1 MTIDDVNNKVNV
13 LIDDVNRE
21 RIAVLSECLSS
32 VDWTLAGRGK
42 FSGVHDFHW
51 YPARFIPQIPAYL
64 VNELTVK
71 GDLILDPF
79 CGTGSTQV
87 ESLRLMR
94 RSIGVDIHPLAVL
107 ISKAKYTFFAK
118 NTFTRLH
125 DILHLKLSLYLSS
138 FGKLDISGEKEI
150 WQGNKLDVSGEKEIW
165 QDHRFLSIASSLSV
179 PDIFLTDRWYHPRTL
194 LELASIKKAIYEMP
208 DPETKEVR
216 EFMDLCLVAF
226 FSILKKCSSQKE
238 HMSYVADNMI
248 PTILKYEPAPQ
259 YFWKQ
264 IAKYILALNQLEFEL
279 QQAFGDIPNTR
290 ELAQTIVGDAKDL
303 HFIQDGQIDC
313 IITSPP
319 YQGAIDT
326 TTAHRLTAYWLNFD
340 LLSLKQSEIGARWR
354 RSRKN
359 AFDEYSADLTLVFK
373 EMKRVLKR
381 GGTLA
386 LILGRP
392 SARRK
397 PLEISSLVDKLL
409 VHDLGFIEV
418 CQPIVRQ
425 TMPERKS
432 VKSIKEDIIIVFLKD

>member
-1 MTIDDVNNKVNV
+1 MTIDDINNKVNV
-13 LIDDVNRE
+13 VADSINSK
-21 RIAVLSECLSS
+21 RIAVLSEHLSS

-64 VNELTVK
+64 ANTLTVK

-107 ISKAKYTFFAK
+107 ISKAKYMFFTE
-118 NTFTRLH
+118 NTFTRLR
-125 DILHLKLSLYLSS
+125 DILRLKLSLYLSS
-138 FGKLDISGEKEI
+138 FGKLD
-150 WQGNKLDVSGEKEIW
+150 VSEEKEIW
-165 QDHRFLSIASSLSV
+165 QDRRFLSIASSLAV

-194 LELASIKKAIYEMP
+194 LELASIRKAINEIS
-208 DPETKEVR
+208 DPETQEVR

-226 FSILKKCSSQKE
+226 SSILKKCSSQKE

-248 PTILKYEPAPQ
+248 PSILKYEPAPK

-264 IAKYILALNQLEFEL
+264 IAKYVLALNQLEFEL

-290 ELAQTIVGDAKDL
+290 ELAQTIIGDAKDL

-319 YQGAIDT
+319 YQGAIDN
-326 TTAHRLTAYWLNFD
+326 TTAHRLTAYWLDFD
-340 LLSLKQSEIGARWR
+340 LPSLKQSEIGARWR

-359 AFDEYSADLTLVFK
+359 AFEEYSADLTLVFR

-409 VHDLGFIEV
+409 VNDLGFIEV
-418 CQPIVRQ
+418 CPPIVRQ

-432 VKSIKEDIIIVFLKD
+432 VKSVKEDIIMVFLKD

>member
-13 LIDDVNRE
+13 LADSTNRE
-21 RIAVLSECLSS
+21 RIAVLSERLSS
-32 VDWTLAGRGK
+32 VDWTLAGGGK
-42 FSGVHDFHW
+42 FSGIHDFHW

-64 VNELTVK
+64 ANALTAK

-107 ISKAKYTFFAK
+107 ISKVKYTFFAK
-118 NTFTRLH
+118 NTFTRLQ
-125 DILHLKLSLYLSS
+125 DTLHLKISNLSS
-138 FGKLDISGEKEI
+138 FGKLDVSEEKEF
-150 WQGNKLDVSGEKEIW
+150 W
-165 QDHRFLSIASSLSV
+165 QDHHFLSIASSVSV

-194 LELASIKKAIYEMP
+194 LELASIKKAIVEMP
-208 DPETKEVR
+208 DPETQEVR
-216 EFMDLCLVAF
+216 DFMDLCLVAF
-226 FSILKKCSSQKE
+226 SSILKKCSSQKE

-248 PTILKYEPAPQ
+248 PTVLKYEPAPK

-290 ELAQTIVGDAKDL
+290 ELAQTKVGDAKNL
-303 HFIQDGQIDC
+303 RFIQNEQVDC

-326 TTAHRLTAYWLNFD
+326 TTAHRLTAYWLDFD
-340 LLSLKQSEIGARWR
+340 LPSLKRNEIGARWR
-354 RSRKN
+354 RSRRD
-359 AFDEYSADLTLVFK
+359 AFEEYSADLTKVFS
-373 EMKRVLKR
+373 EMKRVLRR
-381 GGTLA
+381 GGRLA

-392 SARRK
+392 SARK
-397 PLEISSLVDKLL
+397 QPLEISSLVYKLL

-418 CQPIVRQ
+418 CPPIVRQ
-425 TMPERKS
+425 TMPERKL
-432 VKSIKEDIIIVFLKD
+432 VKSVKEDIIMVFLKD

>member
-1 MTIDDVNNKVNV
+1 MTIDDINKVNV
-13 LIDDVNRE
+13 LADSINGK
-21 RIAVLSECLSS
+21 RIAVLSERLSS
-32 VDWTLAGRGK
+32 LDWTLAGRGK
-42 FSGVHDFHW
+42 FSGIHDFHW

-64 VNELTVK
+64 ANVLTSK
-71 GDLILDPF
+71 GDLVLDPF

-118 NTFTRLH
+118 NTFTRLQ
-125 DILHLKLSLYLSS
+125 DILHLKISLYLSS
-138 FGKLDISGEKEI
+138 FGKLD
-150 WQGNKLDVSGEKEIW
+150 VSEEKEIW
-165 QDHRFLSIASSLSV
+165 QDRRFLSIASSVSV

-194 LELASIKKAIYEMP
+194 LELASIKKAIVEMP
-208 DPETKEVR
+208 DPETQEVR
-216 EFMDLCLVAF
+216 DFMDLCLVAF
-226 FSILKKCSSQKE
+226 SSILKKCSSQKE

-248 PTILKYEPAPQ
+248 PSVLKYEPAPK

-264 IAKYILALNQLEFEL
+264 VAKYVLVLSQLEFEL
-279 QQAFGDIPNTR
+279 QQAFGYIPNTR
-290 ELAQTIVGDAKDL
+290 ELVQTRVGDAKDL
-303 HFIQDGQIDC
+303 HFVQNEQVDC

-340 LLSLKQSEIGARWR
+340 LSSLKQSEIGARWR
-354 RSRKN
+354 RSRRN
-359 AFDEYSADLTLVFK
+359 AFEEYSADLTQVFS

-392 SARRK
+392 SARRQ
-397 PLEISSLVDKLL
+397 PLEISSLVNKLL
-409 VHDLGFIEV
+409 VHDLGLIEV
-418 CQPIVRQ
+418 CPPIVRQ

-432 VKSIKEDIIIVFLKD
+432 VKSVKEDIIMVFLKD